1 MYDYPFTD
9 KFLDRK
15 ISLFTKAIKRSI
27 SLALNVNESLTLE
40 NYLDILSK
48 HIIEQNTIALF
59 DPLLIVKEELEVG
72 IYQVGIY
79 QQYNYPDDCKHTNC
93 GISWYFNFDGYEET
107 YIIRLEI
114 TFEAP
119 SVTPSD
125 SNSVIKIE
133 HQAINMLFEE
143 DLQLTID
150 AIIDD
155 VSYSSIMQL
164 EPIAIAL
171 YTHVDL

>member
-1 MYDYPFTD
+1 MYDYPFTY

-27 SLALNVNESLTLE
+27 SLALNSSDTLNFE
-40 NYLDILSK
+40 NYLNILNEF
-48 HIIEQNTIALF
+48 ILEQNTIALF
-59 DPLLIVKEELEVG
+59 DPLLIVKEEIV
-72 IYQVGIY
+72 VGIY
-79 QQYNYPDDCKHTNC
+79 QQYNYPDDCKHTDC

-119 SVTPSD
+119 SVTTSVF
-125 SNSVIKIE
+125 NSIIKIKY
-133 HQAINMLFEE
+133 QAINMLFEE
-143 DLQLTID
+143 DLQLAID
-150 AIIDD
+150 GLTDD
-155 VSYSSIMQL
+155 ANYSSIMQL